1 MVSIQVIWFNIM
13 MVSIQ
18 MMMICF
24 NTMTVSIQ
32 MICFN
37 TMMVSIQV
45 IWFNKMM
52 VSIQVIWFNTMMV
65 SMVSKIQ
72 SNFQGLMELK
82 NFPVDLHGLHPSPAS
97 CAQSGSALLGGC
109 AHGIVIQD
117 GVMTGGGDMAM
128 DSELGFNNNN
138 EGTWN

>member
-18 MMMICF
+18 MIMICF
-24 NTMTVSIQ
+24 NTMMVSIQ

-37 TMMVSIQV
+37 TMMVFIL
-45 IWFNKMM
+45 
-52 VSIQVIWFNTMMV
+52 VIWFNTMMV
-65 SMVSKIQ
+65 YMVSKIQ
-72 SNFQGLMELK
+72 SNIQGLMELK

>member
-1 MVSIQVIWFNIM
+1 MGMMVSIQVIWFNIM
-13 MVSIQ
+13 MVSIP
-18 MMMICF
+18 MIY
-24 NTMTVSIQ
+24 
-32 MICFN
+32 FN

-45 IWFNKMM
+45 IWFNTMM

-72 SNFQGLMELK
+72 SNIQGLMELK

-109 AHGIVIQD
+109 AHGIAIQD
-117 GVMTGGGDMAM
+117 GVMTGGGDLAM
-128 DSELGFNNNN
+128 DSELGFNNNS
-138 EGTWN
+138 EGRWNMEHGKMDK